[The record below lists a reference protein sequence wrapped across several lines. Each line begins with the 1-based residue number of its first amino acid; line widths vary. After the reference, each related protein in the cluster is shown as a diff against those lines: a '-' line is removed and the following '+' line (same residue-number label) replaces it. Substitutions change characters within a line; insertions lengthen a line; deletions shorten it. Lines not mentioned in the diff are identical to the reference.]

1 MKKLL
6 IPAALLLSCFF
17 IGCATTEKTVDTNK
31 TSYEAEKNPGVETEK
46 KSESTG
52 TKEKA
57 PETKPAETKQ
67 TETKQAETK
76 PAETKQTET
85 KQAETKPTETKQPET
100 KQPAQTEKKQ
110 EEPKK
115 EPEKQPEVKSEKTPA
130 PTAEQTPADYG
141 IKDVGSLDAACR
153 TAKFSFQAPS
163 TFAVYKPSKY
173 RAAPDSRIEIVY
185 MDSKKDELTVVKG
198 AGNLDVSTDETSYND
213 IQFVNYAGIRIML
226 KGKGEEKFNVATWIS
241 GDYSYSVETSVAFPK
256 EVIFALVQELY

>member
-76 PAETKQTET
+76 PAETKQ
-85 KQAETKPTETKQPET
+85 PET

-115 EPEKQPEVKSEKTPA
+115 EPEKQPEVKSEKTTV

>member
-1 MKKLL
+1 M
-6 IPAALLLSCFF
+6 F
-17 IGCATTEKTVDTNK
+17 G
-31 TSYEAEKNPGVETEK
+31 
-46 KSESTG
+46 
-52 TKEKA
+52 
-57 PETKPAETKQ
+57 
-67 TETKQAETK
+67 
-76 PAETKQTET
+76 
-85 KQAETKPTETKQPET
+85 
-100 KQPAQTEKKQ
+100 
-110 EEPKK
+110 KK
-115 EPEKQPEVKSEKTPA
+115 EPEKQPEVKSEKTTA